1 MPIVEIKGIGEVEFP
16 DSMSRDQIT
25 RAIESD
31 LLPQFKKASIAKD
44 LGTSV
49 KSGIA
54 SLKQLPSHLYGLAT
68 GDYDALGGKA
78 LREEQQKL
86 QGEYSL
92 PYRMQQAQM
101 EANIKAREGEANQFA
116 TAIGEYLSNPRVLM
130 GETAKQIPQVAAD
143 IVTGFGAGA
152 IGRRVAIKS
161 AEKAGERFAERQ
173 MAKRLAENETRMGV
187 GPMQPGSLL
196 PEVDRAAV
204 KETMVRRLEP
214 EIAEVGQKYAM
225 NAATGLMTGMQ
236 AGDVASQA
244 YQEIYA
250 EALKRGM
257 SEEQAKEIATSEA
270 RQAGIIGGV
279 ASFASM
285 RMLPGVEKTLFGR
298 PAQNAAERAQAV
310 TMLQKVQQG
319 LGPVGGAVKSFA
331 GEAGQE
337 MFEEGAGQVA
347 QNIGMQKV
355 APETEL
361 TKGLGQTM
369 AQAGILG
376 GLMGAPVGAIQ
387 GMRNQAALPPELK
400 TGVTNLPGQ
409 VDPEALK
416 AQPVPPGPN
425 TPPPAG
431 AAATMA
437 DFDAQAKA
445 QQVIQE
451 QQAEQ
456 ALNNAAA
463 AEAGQTFVG
472 MDDFG
477 NAIYAPAAEAT
488 PTSAPAIAPPA
499 APEVN
504 IPTVVNAPE
513 VQNATQ
519 EIGQATP
526 TNLGVTVDGQ
536 PVGETISVELPEGV
550 TPKAP
555 ETITIEQ
562 PSAGVS
568 SEAGVQDQ
576 TGGVEPSVGA
586 DVRPVGEPIPGAGE
600 PSGGTLGSIEPAA
613 ETRMEDAGTAG
624 DTLTTE
630 QSGLTD
636 PFKELRG
643 FTRDEVL
650 GTGLK
655 EKSAYMTDLM
665 GIDLGEAQA
674 ESQLKTVQA
683 RVARNNT
690 VSKDTKEKLKA
701 LIEQKRNAL
710 LEAQSAAYAA
720 RPLYQSR
727 LTPKAPSTE
736 PEVVGPPLQQ
746 ANMPQG
752 QVTAMGETTRVYTP
766 NVGNVGTRVGQGTPN
781 LRESTQED
789 AAMLAESQAGR
800 EEAIAINSEIDKVA
814 SEIADLDADG
824 QLGYQDELRQ
834 ITDALQRQGSVFA
847 SRNNVPSLKKLLE
860 DVKALKADLQKA
872 IDQNMRVAKLKK
884 PDAKK
889 AQEAFAALD
898 NRVNQAMTDL
908 NIEAEVAAR
917 QGEQTGPGM
926 EKGAVQSIVD
936 RIVRTWKRDVI
947 VRVANFADFDPGF
960 QAALQ
965 RQQLDTAK
973 GFIDKSG
980 NIFIIAENNNSE
992 ADVQSTMFHEALG
1005 HLGLRVQFQE
1015 KLADTMRQIYR
1026 TNADIRKSADG
1037 WLKLHDGELPASYTE
1052 DQRIARAVEEVLAET
1067 AELGELKQDVL
1078 SRIVAAIRSFARR
1091 MGWTGD
1097 FTNNDVLAIV
1107 RDARNAIVNVRGRA
1121 VLTAPQ
1127 QSLAARKVKQAKEP
1141 ALNDTVDGMPI
1152 PGTGLDQAGV
1162 DAQVEKSKKKLREEQ
1177 RMSKVIKPDLNA
1189 YTKWVTKLQNDRR
1202 PLLSWEENVKKAGRF
1217 VSDMAGKFN
1226 NIFEQITLS
1235 SGVAEDHYKARVAP
1249 LNRKLDDMTIAIS
1262 KLLGKDLDATRE
1274 IVGNYLSM
1282 IHEPERRLIKYLT
1295 SVKLSGVADEQRR
1308 NLIAPLIAKNAK
1320 ELTAAEVAPI
1330 RQQLEDIVRAEI
1342 QAGNVTVGPSA
1353 SEFNV
1358 TAVKT
1363 TQGKPYEVNA
1373 EDQQKLLAH
1382 YEQMFAKPEAKA
1394 AFEAMR
1400 ETIKQLNDV
1409 TTEMRKEANHIG
1421 PQAANIM
1428 KLYGFT
1434 DYVPFRGRPNTSK
1447 EETLYD
1453 FVERKFGGELQDQD
1467 FSFGGRSSPPEN
1479 PLMRVMVEGA
1489 KASIQLAR
1497 QNVTQAIYNSSN
1509 KGDGTLNA
1517 KVVQNSKFDERFTLL
1532 KSKRGKGIEQEKAAK
1547 PLLSG
1552 NDLIYHYM
1560 PNGEIAV
1567 IKILD
1572 PIMNES
1578 IRRTYR
1584 GSSSPLWD
1592 YANRF
1597 TSFMGQSHTRYNPAF
1612 GIMNYVR
1619 DGLTNLFAMYAE
1631 HGLAAGNTLA
1641 ANLATDIATGRIA
1654 KSARV
1659 AFMYEKGD
1667 LAGIEKI
1674 AANDPY
1680 TRDMFEYLQNG
1691 GKVSYIG
1698 GLSTKSQM
1706 DELNK
1711 LVSKNPLVQTKR
1723 KIDFVLDRWV
1733 DTFEFSSRV
1742 AAYRAAKQAGMN
1754 PVSAAAYAKNLAN
1767 FEQIGMYGKELG
1779 SLFMFFRQSATGAV
1793 RAIDALTKGKYG
1805 KQTAALGIAMGFM
1818 MYMMSMMMSGDDD
1831 EGRNR
1836 TAVDDMQRWQR
1847 YARFHIF
1854 GLEDPVQIPWGFGL
1868 GAFGAVGAQ
1877 LAGLLFN
1884 PNASVGEFGKN
1895 ILAAASGSFSP
1906 VSFSQTASPLDN
1918 PALFLA
1924 DTIAPTPF
1932 KPLLEFA
1939 TNVDGLGREIYGNR
1953 YSRYSDAYVSSDT
1966 APAYLRDFATSL
1978 FNASNGGV
1986 DISPGTLNFVMS
1998 SYLDGFGRMTAS
2010 LDGLMRSAFSDR
2022 EIRPVKDTLLF
2033 ASFQGKGS
2041 DPDAKKFAAL
2051 NAEID
2056 ETSRKIRSIEKD
2068 PNRFA
2073 IWMEDEDH
2081 VKEYMRLKAFNS
2093 LVSQGLDDVR
2103 AARNQ
2108 IRLDDSL
2115 TAQQRQDALKE
2126 LRAPMNML
2134 KRNIM
2139 DVMAEL
2145 DKG

>member
-25 RAIESD
+25 SAIESD
-31 LLPQFKKASIAKD
+31 ILPQIKKASIAKD

-92 PYRMQQAQM
+92 PYRMQQAKM
-101 EANIKAREGEANQFA
+101 EANIKAKEGEANQFA

-130 GETAKQIPQVAAD
+130 GEAAKQVPQVAAD

-152 IGRRVAIKS
+152 VGRRIAVKS
-161 AEKAGERFAERQ
+161 AEKAGEHFAERQ
-173 MAKRLAENETRMGV
+173 MAKRLAENESRMGV

-196 PEVDRAAV
+196 PEVDRAAI
-204 KETMVRRLEP
+204 KDTMVRRLAP
-214 EIAEVGQKYAM
+214 EIADAGQKYAM
-225 NAATGLMTGMQ
+225 NAATGLMTSMQ

-244 YQEIYA
+244 YQDIYA
-250 EALKRGM
+250 EAIKRGM
-257 SEEQAKEIATSEA
+257 SEEQARDIATREA

-319 LGPVGGAVKSFA
+319 LGPVGGAVKTFA

-337 MFEEGAGQVA
+337 MFEEGAGQIA
-347 QNIGMQKV
+347 QNIGMHTV
-355 APETEL
+355 APET
-361 TKGLGQTM
+361 TMTQGLGQTM

-400 TGVTNLPGQ
+400 LNATNLPGQ
-409 VDPEALK
+409 VDPEKLK
-416 AQPVPPGPN
+416 AQPVPPGPS

-437 DFDAQAKA
+437 AFDEQAKA

-456 ALNNAAA
+456 ALTEAAA
-463 AEAGQTFVG
+463 QETGQKVVG
-472 MDDFG
+472 TDDFG
-477 NAIYAPAAEAT
+477 NVIYAPIAPETPAPAAIAT
-488 PTSAPAIAPPA
+488 PTP
-499 APEVN
+499 PEVN
-504 IPTVVNAPE
+504 TPPVVNAPE
-513 VQNATQ
+513 VQNVTQ
-519 EIGQATP
+519 ETAPVATATAAP
-526 TNLGVTVDGQ
+526 VAATGVPSPSVLG
-536 PVGETISVELPEGV
+536 
-550 TPKAP
+550 
-555 ETITIEQ
+555 
-562 PSAGVS
+562 
-568 SEAGVQDQ
+568 EAGVQDQ

-600 PSGGTLGSIEPAA
+600 PSGGTLGRVEPAA
-613 ETRMEDAGTAG
+613 ETRMEDAGAAG
-624 DTLTTE
+624 DTLTAA

-650 GTGLK
+650 GTGIK

-674 ESQLKTVQA
+674 ESQLKTVQD

-690 VSKDTKEKLKA
+690 ISKDTKEKLKA

-720 RPLYQSR
+720 RPVYQSR
-727 LTPKAPSTE
+727 ITPKAPSTE

-752 QVTAMGETTRVYTP
+752 QVTATGETTRVYTP
-766 NVGNVGTRVGQGTPN
+766 NVGNVGTRVGQGAPN

-789 AAMLAESQAGR
+789 AAMLAEAQAGR
-800 EEAIAINSEIDKVA
+800 EEAIDINSEIDKVA
-814 SEIADLDADG
+814 SDIADLDADG

-834 ITDALQRQGSVFA
+834 IADEIAKQGSIFA

-860 DVKALKADLQKA
+860 SAKALKADLKKA
-872 IDQNMRVAKLKK
+872 IDQNLRVAKLKK

-889 AQEAFAALD
+889 AQEAFATLD

-908 NIEAEVAAR
+908 NIETEVAAR

-926 EKGAVQSIVD
+926 EKSAVQSIVD

-947 VRVANFADFDPGF
+947 VRVVNFADFDPGF

-992 ADVQSTMFHEALG
+992 ADVQATMFHEALG

-1037 WLKLHDGELPASYTE
+1037 WLKAHEAELPANYTE

-1121 VLTAPQ
+1121 VLTAQPQ
-1127 QSLAARKVKQAKEP
+1127 ALAARNVKQAKEP
-1141 ALNDTVDGMPI
+1141 ALNDTIDGMPI
-1152 PGTGLDQAGV
+1152 PGTGLDQSGV
-1162 DAQVEKSKKKLREEQ
+1162 DAQVQKSKKKLNEEQ

-1295 SVKLSGVADEQRR
+1295 SVKLSGIADEQRR

-1363 TQGKPYEVNA
+1363 TQGKPYEINA

-1434 DYVPFRGRPNTSK
+1434 DYVPFRGRPNSSK

-1517 KVVQNSKFDERFTLL
+1517 KVVQNSKFDERFTLF

-1631 HGLAAGNTLA
+1631 HGLTAGNTLA

-1723 KIDFVLDRWV
+1723 KLDFVLDRWV

-1884 PNASVGEFGKN
+1884 PTASVGEFGKN
-1895 ILAAASGSFSP
+1895 LISVASGSFSP
-1906 VSFSQTASPLDN
+1906 VSFSQAASPIDN

-1966 APAYLRDFATSL
+1966 APAYLRDFATGL
-1978 FNASNGGV
+1978 FNASNGSV
-1986 DISPGTLNFVMS
+1986 DVSPGTLNFVMS
-1998 SYLDGFGRMTAS
+1998 SYLDGFGRMTSS
-2010 LDGLMRSAFSDR
+2010 LDGLLRSAFSDR
-2022 EIRPVKDTLLF
+2022 EVRPVKDTLLF

-2041 DPDAKKFAAL
+2041 DPDAKAFAAL

-2056 ETSRKIRSIEKD
+2056 SSTRKLRSIEKD

-2073 IWMEDEDH
+2073 IWMQDEDNAREYVR
-2081 VKEYMRLKAFNS
+2081 VKTFNS
-2093 LVSQGLDDVR
+2093 LVSNGLDDIR
-2103 AARNQ
+2103 AARNT

-2126 LRAPMNML
+2126 LRGPMNLL

-2139 DVMAEL
+2139 TIMDEF